1 MMKIEKLSD
10 TEREM
15 MEVIWQLDKS
25 VTSSELLK
33 IFNEKKGK
41 KWSAQT
47 MSTFLTR
54 IVDKGVLTSNKEG
67 RINFYESIISK
78 EEYTQ
83 YEAENILNNLYK
95 GSLKNFLSA
104 LYYKKD
110 MSTDDIQE
118 INNWFSEK

>member
-1 MMKIEKLSD
+1 MKIDKLSD

-15 MEVIWQLDKS
+15 MEVIWQLDKK

-54 IVDKGVLTSNKEG
+54 IVDKGVLISNKEG

>member
-1 MMKIEKLSD
+1 MKIDKLSD

-15 MEVIWQLDKS
+15 MEVIWQLDKM

>member
-1 MMKIEKLSD
+1 MKIDKLSD

-15 MEVIWQLDKS
+15 MEVIWQLDKK

>member
-54 IVDKGVLTSNKEG
+54 IVDKGVLISNKEG
-67 RINFYESIISK
+67 RINFYESLISK

>member
-1 MMKIEKLSD
+1 MKIDKLSD

-15 MEVIWQLDKS
+15 MEVIWQLDKM

-33 IFNEKKGK
+33 IFNENKGK

-54 IVDKGVLTSNKEG
+54 IVDKGVLISNKEG
-67 RINFYESIISK
+67 RINFYESLISK

-104 LYYKKD
+104 LYYKKN
-110 MSTDDIQE
+110 MSTEDIQE
-118 INNWFSEK
+118 ISNWFSEK

>member
-1 MMKIEKLSD
+1 MMKIDKLSD

-54 IVDKGVLTSNKEG
+54 IVDKGVLISNKEG
-67 RINFYESIISK
+67 RINFYESLISK